1 TGPRLMSTLLEAPAA
16 PRVVRIP
23 SIFTGVP
30 DEGRARA
37 AAHARRRAARK
48 DLWCRLLNVVVAVAG
63 LLLALPVMLAV
74 AAAVRISSPGPV
86 LYSQIRVGVDR
97 RGPFTGGGDSRRQVD
112 YGGRLFRV
120 YKFRTMR
127 ADESAADQVWASPDD
142 ARVTRVGRFLRQYR
156 LDELPQLW
164 NVLRGDMN
172 FVGPRPEQ
180 PEIVRRLSQHIGGYV
195 RRHRVLPGITGWAQV
210 NQHYDRCLD
219 DVRHKLALDLEYID
233 RRSPLMDLRI
243 MARTFPVVLFRRGAW

>member
-1 TGPRLMSTLLEAPAA
+1 MSTLLEAPGAA
-16 PRVVRIP
+16 RVLQIP
-23 SIFTGVP
+23 SIFTGAL
-30 DEGRARA
+30 DESRDQAAARA
-37 AAHARRRAARK
+37 CRRAARK
-48 DLWCRLLNVVVAVAG
+48 DLWCRLLNVAVAAVG
-63 LLLALPVMLAV
+63 LVLALPVMLAV

-86 LYSQIRVGVDR
+86 IYSQLRVGVDR

-120 YKFRTMR
+120 YKFRTMH
-127 ADESAADQVWASPDD
+127 AGAGAAQVWASPDD

-180 PEIVRRLSQHIGGYV
+180 PEIVRRLNQDIGGYV
-195 RRHRVLPGITGWAQV
+195 SRHRVLPGITGWAQV
-210 NQHYDRCLD
+210 NQHYDRCMD
-219 DVRHKLALDLEYID
+219 DVRRKLALDLEYID